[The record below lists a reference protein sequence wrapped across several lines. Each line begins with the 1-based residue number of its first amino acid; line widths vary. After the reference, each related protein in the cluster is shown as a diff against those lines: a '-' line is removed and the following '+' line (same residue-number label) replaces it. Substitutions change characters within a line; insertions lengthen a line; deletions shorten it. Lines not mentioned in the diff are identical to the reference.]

1 MIRNVNEIFE
11 WTIEKVSQLRLRPG
25 GGIDDTRLDTKNMNL
40 GGLVSLLKNNDIIM
54 AIGVVIIVVMMII
67 PLPPMLLD
75 ILLTL
80 NISLSIIILLVCLFV
95 KEPLEYSSF
104 PIILLIATI
113 FRLGLNIS
121 STRLILLYGSAGEV
135 IHSFGQ
141 FVVGGNYIVG
151 FIIFI
156 LLVVINFM
164 VITGGATRVAEVS
177 ARFTLDSMPGKQ
189 LSIDADLNSGLI
201 NEEQA
206 KARRRKLEREADF
219 YGTMDGASKFVKG
232 DATAGII
239 ITVVNIFAGIV
250 IGVWQLKM
258 DIMSSLSTY
267 TILTV
272 GDGLV
277 SQLPALLISFSTG
290 LIVSRA
296 SGQEESLSDDIK
308 KEMFSN
314 PIVLSIVSVLLIL
327 MGLVPGM
334 PTVPFIIVAI
344 GLGWM
349 AFKKNKLDEEKKVEA
364 EKEQKEEKIN
374 EGKVSKKKKK
384 ATRESVMELLNVE
397 TIEMEIGYRLV
408 PLLDVEQGGDLLER
422 IAQIRRQTALD
433 LGIVLPSIRVRD
445 NLQLSPNSYQIKL
458 KGVPIEV
465 GEVYPDRTL
474 AMNSGG
480 SDNDLSVN
488 GISAIEPAFGLPA
501 IWVEEADREMVE
513 TYGYTVVSPSAVIST
528 HLTEVIKKN
537 AAEIVSRADVQQLI
551 ENLKKEVSE
560 EYVSDLM
567 KDINAAEVQQIL
579 YNLLKER
586 VSVRDLKTIL
596 EVISLQSRV
605 SKNADY
611 LTEQVRQAL
620 ARSICKQNLADTG
633 ELLAVTLAPDVENT
647 IAQGVSPDGTSLTLD
662 PEFTRKLLDTLNYE
676 LEKAITSSGS
686 QPVLLCSSPIRLP
699 FRRLIERTYP
709 QIAVMSYNEISNNVK
724 AKSIGVVRIMQ
735 SKV

>member
-1 MIRNVNEIFE
+1 MGKSIQKQ
-11 WTIEKVSQLRLRPG
+11 T
-25 GGIDDTRLDTKNMNL
+25 MNL
-40 GGLVSLLKNNDIIM
+40 GGLASLLKNNDILM
-54 AIGVVIIVVMMII
+54 AIGIVIIVVMMII
-67 PLPPMLLD
+67 PLPPMMLD

-80 NISLSIIILLVCLFV
+80 NISLSVIILLVCLFV

-104 PIILLIATI
+104 PIILHVATI
-113 FRLGLNIS
+113 FRLGLNVS
-121 STRLILLYGSAGEV
+121 STRLILLNGSAGEV

-250 IGVWQLKM
+250 IGLWQLKM
-258 DIMSSLSTY
+258 DIMTALSTF
-267 TILTV
+267 TILTE
-272 GDGLV
+272 GDGLD

-314 PIVLSIVSVLLIL
+314 PMVLGIVSVLLFL
-327 MGLVPGM
+327 LGMVPGM
-334 PTVPFIIVAI
+334 PTIPFLLVAAS
-344 GLGWM
+344 LGWM
-349 AFKKNKLDEEKKVEA
+349 AFKKDKADKVQKVEEAKAA
-364 EKEQKEEKIN
+364 EEAKKEEAGL
-374 EGKVSKKKKK
+374 GKVAKKKKK

-445 NLQLSPNSYQIKL
+445 NLQLPPNTYQIKL
-458 KGVPIEV
+458 KGVPIES
-465 GEVYPDRTL
+465 GEVYPDRSL
-474 AMNSGG
+474 AMNAGG
-480 SDNDLSVN
+480 SDNDLGIN

-501 IWVEEADREMVE
+501 IWVEEKDKEIAE

-537 AAEIVSRADVQQLI
+537 SAEIVSRADIQQLI
-551 ENLKKEVSE
+551 DNLKKEVSE

-567 KDINAAEVQQIL
+567 KDLTVAEVQQIV

-596 EVISLQSRV
+596 EVLSLQSRV

-620 ARSICKQNLADTG
+620 SRSICKQNLADTG
-633 ELLAVTLAPDVENT
+633 ELLAVTLAPEVENT
-647 IAQGVSPDGTSLTLD
+647 IAQGVSPDGSSLTLD
-662 PEFTRKLLDTLNYE
+662 PEFTRKLLDNLNYE
-676 LEKAITSSGS
+676 LERAISSSGN

-724 AKSIGVVRIMQ
+724 AKSIGVIRVTAAN
-735 SKV
+735 V

>member
-1 MIRNVNEIFE
+1 
-11 WTIEKVSQLRLRPG
+11 
-25 GGIDDTRLDTKNMNL
+25 MNFGAL
-40 GGLVSLLKNNDIIM
+40 SSLLKNNDIIM
-54 AIGVVIIVVMMII
+54 AIGIVIIVAMMII

-80 NISLSIIILLVCLFV
+80 NISLSVIILLVCLFI

-104 PIILLIATI
+104 PIILLVATI
-113 FRLGLNIS
+113 FRLGLNVS
-121 STRLILLYGSAGEV
+121 STRLILLNGAAGEV
-135 IHSFGQ
+135 INSFGQ

-250 IGVWQLKM
+250 IGLWQLKM
-258 DIMSSLSTY
+258 DIMTALSTF

-296 SGQEESLSDDIK
+296 SGQDESLSDDIK

-314 PIVLSIVSVLLIL
+314 PIVLAIVSVLLFL
-327 MGLVPGM
+327 LGMVPGM
-334 PTVPFIIVAI
+334 PTIPFIMVSLALGWLAFSKNKAEKVKKAEEVKAAEEAKKQDG
-344 GLGWM
+344 GLG
-349 AFKKNKLDEEKKVEA
+349 KVA
-364 EKEQKEEKIN
+364 
-374 EGKVSKKKKK
+374 KKKKK

-445 NLQLSPNSYQIKL
+445 NLQLPPNSYQIKL
-458 KGVPIEV
+458 KGVPIES
-465 GEVYPDRTL
+465 GEVYPDRSL

-480 SDNDLSVN
+480 SENDLSIN

-501 IWVEEADREMVE
+501 IWVEEKDKEVAE

-537 AAEIVSRADVQQLI
+537 AAEIVSRADIQQLI
-551 ENLKKEVSE
+551 DNLKKEVSE
-560 EYVSDLM
+560 EYVADLM
-567 KDINAAEVQQIL
+567 KDLTVAEVQQIL

-596 EVISLQSRV
+596 EVLSLQSRV

-633 ELLAVTLAPDVENT
+633 ELLAVTLAPEVENT
-647 IAQGVSPDGTSLTLD
+647 IAQGISPDGTSLTLD
-662 PEFTRKLLDTLNYE
+662 PEFTRKLMDNLNSE
-676 LEKAITSSGS
+676 LERAISTSGN

-709 QIAVMSYNEISNNVK
+709 QIAVMSYNEISNNIK
-724 AKSIGVVRIMQ
+724 AKSIGVVR
-735 SKV
+735 VVTNRV

>member
-1 MIRNVNEIFE
+1 
-11 WTIEKVSQLRLRPG
+11 
-25 GGIDDTRLDTKNMNL
+25 MNFGAL
-40 GGLVSLLKNNDIIM
+40 TSLLKNNDIIM
-54 AIGVVIIVVMMII
+54 AIGIVIIVAMMII
-67 PLPPMLLD
+67 PLPPMMLD

-80 NISLSIIILLVCLFV
+80 NISLSVIILLVCLFI

-104 PIILLIATI
+104 PIILLVATI
-113 FRLGLNIS
+113 FRLGLNVS

-135 IHSFGQ
+135 INSFGQ

-201 NEEQA
+201 NEDQA

-250 IGVWQLKM
+250 IGLWQMKM
-258 DIMSSLSTY
+258 DIMTALNTF

-296 SGQEESLSDDIK
+296 SGQDESLSDDIK

-314 PIVLSIVSVLLIL
+314 PIVLSIVAVLLFL
-327 MGLVPGM
+327 LGMVPGM
-334 PTVPFIIVAI
+334 PTIPFIMVAI
-344 GLGWM
+344 ALGWL
-349 AFKKNKLDEEKKVEA
+349 AYSKNKIETAKKVEEA
-364 EKEQKEEKIN
+364 KVQQEAKIDEKKI
-374 EGKVSKKKKK
+374 GKKKKK

-445 NLQLSPNSYQIKL
+445 NLQLSPNTYQIKL
-458 KGVPIEV
+458 KGVPIES
-465 GEVYPDRTL
+465 GEVYPDRSL

-480 SDNDLSVN
+480 SDNDLGIN

-501 IWVEEADREMVE
+501 IWVEEKDKEIAE

-560 EYVSDLM
+560 EYVTDLM
-567 KDINAAEVQQIL
+567 KDITTAEVQQIV
-579 YNLLKER
+579 YNLLRER

-633 ELLAVTLAPDVENT
+633 ELLAVTLAPEVENT
-647 IAQGVSPDGTSLTLD
+647 IAQGISPDGSSLTLD

-676 LEKAITSSGS
+676 LEKAITTSGC

-709 QIAVMSYNEISNNVK
+709 QIAVMSYNEISNNIK

-735 SKV
+735 TKV

>member
-1 MIRNVNEIFE
+1 
-11 WTIEKVSQLRLRPG
+11 
-25 GGIDDTRLDTKNMNL
+25 
-40 GGLVSLLKNNDIIM
+40 
-54 AIGVVIIVVMMII
+54 
-67 PLPPMLLD
+67 ML
-75 ILLTL
+75 
-80 NISLSIIILLVCLFV
+80 N
-95 KEPLEYSSF
+95 
-104 PIILLIATI
+104 
-113 FRLGLNIS
+113 
-121 STRLILLYGSAGEV
+121 GSAGEV

-239 ITVVNIFAGIV
+239 ITV
-250 IGVWQLKM
+250 IGLWQLKM
-258 DIMSSLSTY
+258 DIMTALSTF

-314 PIVLSIVSVLLIL
+314 PMVLGIVSVLLFL
-327 MGLVPGM
+327 LGMVPGM
-334 PTVPFIIVAI
+334 PTIPFLLVAAS
-344 GLGWM
+344 LGWM
-349 AFKKNKLDEEKKVEA
+349 AFKKDKADKVQKVEEAKAA
-364 EKEQKEEKIN
+364 EEAKKEEAGL
-374 EGKVSKKKKK
+374 GKVAKKKKK

-445 NLQLSPNSYQIKL
+445 NLQLPPNTYQIKL
-458 KGVPIEV
+458 KGVPIES
-465 GEVYPDRTL
+465 GEVYPDRSL
-474 AMNSGG
+474 AMNAGG
-480 SDNDLSVN
+480 SDNDLGIN

-501 IWVEEADREMVE
+501 IWVEEKDKEIAE

-537 AAEIVSRADVQQLI
+537 SAEIVSRADIQQLI
-551 ENLKKEVSE
+551 DNLKKEVSE

-567 KDINAAEVQQIL
+567 KDLTVAEVQQIV

-596 EVISLQSRV
+596 EVLSLQSRV

-620 ARSICKQNLADTG
+620 SRSICKQNLADTG
-633 ELLAVTLAPDVENT
+633 ELLAVTLAPEVENT
-647 IAQGVSPDGTSLTLD
+647 IAQGVSPDGSSLTLD
-662 PEFTRKLLDTLNYE
+662 PEFTRKLLDNLNYE
-676 LEKAITSSGS
+676 LERAISSSGN

-724 AKSIGVVRIMQ
+724 AKSIGVIRVTAAN
-735 SKV
+735 V

>member
-1 MIRNVNEIFE
+1 M
-11 WTIEKVSQLRLRPG
+11 SDYQ
-25 GGIDDTRLDTKNMNL
+25 KNIMNRII
-40 GGLVSLLKNNDIIM
+40 SLLKNNDMIM
-54 AIGVVIIVVMMII
+54 AVGLVIIIAMMII

-80 NISLSIIILLVCLFV
+80 NISLSVIILLVCLFI

-113 FRLGLNIS
+113 FRLGLNVS
-121 STRLILLYGSAGEV
+121 STRLILLEGAAGEV
-135 IHSFGQ
+135 INSFGQ
-141 FVVGGNYIVG
+141 FVVGGNYVVG
-151 FIIFI
+151 FIIFVI
-156 LLVVINFM
+156 LVIINFM

-189 LSIDADLNSGLI
+189 LSIDADLNAGLI

-239 ITVVNIFAGIV
+239 ITVINIFGGFI
-250 IGVWQLKM
+250 IGMWQLKM
-258 DIMSSLSTY
+258 DLLTALSTY

-296 SGQEESLSDDIK
+296 SGQDKSLSADIIN
-308 KEMFSN
+308 EMFTN
-314 PIVLSIVSVLLIL
+314 PMVLGIVSGLLLVL
-327 MGLVPGM
+327 GLVPGM
-334 PTVPFIIVAI
+334 PTIPFTIVAMTI
-344 GLGWM
+344 GWL
-349 AFKKNKLDEEKKVEA
+349 AYNKKKEADKKAEIAKKAEA
-364 EKEQKEEKIN
+364 ETKNLEN
-374 EGKVSKKKKK
+374 RVGKKKKK
-384 ATRESVMELLNVE
+384 ASRESVMELLNVE

-408 PLLDVEQGGDLLER
+408 PLLDAEQGGDLLER

-445 NLQLSPNSYQIKL
+445 NLQLPPNTYQIKL
-458 KGVPIEV
+458 KGVPIEN
-465 GEVYPDRTL
+465 GEVYPERSL
-474 AMNSGG
+474 AMNAAGT
-480 SDNDLSVN
+480 DNDLGIN

-501 IWVEEADREMVE
+501 LWIEEKDKEIAE

-537 AAEIVSRADVQQLI
+537 ASEILTRSDVQQLL

-560 EYVSDLM
+560 DYVNDLL
-567 KDINAAEVQQIL
+567 KDTSVGEIQQVMQ
-579 YNLLKER
+579 NLLKER

-596 EVISLQSRV
+596 EVTSVQSKV
-605 SKNADY
+605 SRNTDY
-611 LTEQVRQAL
+611 LTEQVRSAL
-620 ARSICKQNLADTG
+620 ARGICKQNLSDTG
-633 ELLAVTLAPDVENT
+633 ELLAVTLSPDAENT
-647 IAQGVSPDGTSLTLD
+647 IAQGLSPDGNSLTLD
-662 PEFTRKLLDTLNYE
+662 PDFTRRLLDSLNYE
-676 LEKAITSSGS
+676 LEKAITSTGS
-686 QPVLLCSSPIRLP
+686 QPVILCSSPIRLP

-724 AKSIGVVRIMQ
+724 AKSVGVVKAAPA
-735 SKV
+735 KV